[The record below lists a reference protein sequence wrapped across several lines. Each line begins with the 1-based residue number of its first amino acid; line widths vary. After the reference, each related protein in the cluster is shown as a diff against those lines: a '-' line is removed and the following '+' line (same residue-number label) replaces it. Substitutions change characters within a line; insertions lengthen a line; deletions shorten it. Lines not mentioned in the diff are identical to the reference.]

1 MSNKPGFFRQLK
13 DTQNYSTK
21 FLIVLFSPNSGVT
34 PFTNENHFPTVK
46 TIETTLAKIL
56 DKLAKFS
63 KLNFLGL
70 VCSLDELLE
79 RLFSKSWLI
88 FLPCLFNLI

>member
-1 MSNKPGFFRQLK
+1 M
-13 DTQNYSTK
+13 
-21 FLIVLFSPNSGVT
+21 
-34 PFTNENHFPTVK
+34 
-46 TIETTLAKIL
+46 ETTLAKIL

-88 FLPCLFNLI
+88 FLPCLSNLI

>member
-34 PFTNENHFPTVK
+34 PNNSKQAQTKNRNNVYFLNKFKAMTNNDKQFK
-46 TIETTLAKIL
+46 TMYQ
-56 DKLAKFS
+56 
-63 KLNFLGL
+63 
-70 VCSLDELLE
+70 
-79 RLFSKSWLI
+79 
-88 FLPCLFNLI
+88 

>member
-34 PFTNENHFPTVK
+34 PKGINPEIHATYTTIHTNTSDWATK
-46 TIETTLAKIL
+46 TTAT
-56 DKLAKFS
+56 
-63 KLNFLGL
+63 
-70 VCSLDELLE
+70 
-79 RLFSKSWLI
+79 
-88 FLPCLFNLI
+88 NLR

>member
-34 PFTNENHFPTVK
+34 PNLTSTLDGIFSRCCDFVGVGDV
-46 TIETTLAKIL
+46 TLAEMSLCGSIGVL
-56 DKLAKFS
+56 EA
-63 KLNFLGL
+63 FLS
-70 VCSLDELLE
+70 V
-79 RLFSKSWLI
+79 R
-88 FLPCLFNLI
+88 